1 MAQPVWISEAGLLG
15 VIPEGVFYQNTM
27 LVTVDALPFSPT
39 CTATT
44 TGTNVITCTSTA
56 GIYAGLTVMF
66 EGTVFGGV
74 DPFVRYFVLD
84 VVNATQFRIK
94 TTDTSTTPVALT
106 TGSGTMNT
114 VFRQDI
120 YYTLVAG
127 QLPTGIQCATNG
139 LIVGV
144 PQAMASLQ
152 GVPGQ
157 VNRNVTSK
165 FVIRAYT
172 ELEDESVDRIKDR
185 TFELVVTGNNV
196 PDFITPSGSIGTF
209 YDSDRVEFLFE
220 ISGTDPGDTNIVT
233 LVSGE
238 LPGGLSISPAGLLS
252 GYIAPSAN
260 VDEPPGYDLTPEYTV
275 PYDFIFSAINKN
287 FEFTLQVSDG
297 KSQSQ
302 RTFYMYVYD
311 RASLTGD
318 DTIFTADTISITSD
332 ETPYRRP
339 FLINT
344 LPSNLGKVRSDNYYA
359 HQFRANDYDTSDLTY
374 TIAVNQG
381 SGFAPGLGLDPT
393 SGWYYGYIPNQGVTE
408 VTYSFNIYAR
418 QTDTIGTAITCTA
431 TTAGTNVITCNSP
444 TQLGPGTAIVF
455 SGTVFGGVSSS
466 STTMYFV
473 NTVVSVSEFV
483 TEFTV
488 TANMMLNPNYPDE
501 LPVYIPDGN
510 PVILTTAAGSMTA
523 SLVVP
528 SDPYP
533 FTITV
538 VGEVDTEVV
547 WITPAD
553 LGTIENGSTSILKIE
568 AVNRGGRELSYRL
581 KSGAYNLL
589 PQGLELM
596 PSGDIVGRTT
606 FNTFAIDLGTTTF
619 DKTQAVVLNTSIGET
634 VFDTKF
640 TFTVNAYAVD
650 TGQPTYDVVGITVTN
665 GGSGYSNVNL
675 PVLQFSSPVGA
686 AAQTAV
692 AGVVTLTGGVITA
705 VALDDFGAGYT
716 QPATLTITAGYGGS
730 GAVLTPV
737 MRLTGAVDVV
747 SVFKTFTVTVNRVY
761 NKPYQ
766 NLSVQAMP
774 PLNDRVLIDSLL
786 NNDTIFVPDYIY
798 RPDDPNFG
806 KSHRVIYQHAFGLA
820 PDSLDTY
827 VSSLYENHYWKNL
840 VLGEISTAQAI
851 DELGNVIY
859 EVVYSR
865 IIDDLTNAA
874 GQSVSK
880 IVALPYAIT
889 DPTDG
894 SSQINVVYPNSLQN
908 MRDQVIDVVGQIS
921 NKLPLWMTSK
931 QTDGRLLGFTPA
943 WVICYTQPNRSK
955 QIAYYI
961 QTQFGVQLNR
971 VDFKVDRYVLD
982 STLSKNWDTATQDWT
997 PKPSL
1002 TTFDRYASVDFQ
1014 ELGLVTYAT
1023 RLAFSDVNARS
1034 IGYINNLGGLDG
1046 TINAALID
1054 GATLIFAKQEAFDDY
1069 ATTDDAWQYYTAT
1082 YDSGPYSPETSGT
1095 GYDASTTVAGGS
1107 TASCTATSAATDRV
1121 ACTSTVGMTAGDAI
1135 WFTGDDL
1142 SGLVTGTTD
1151 ALTGIITAFN
1161 ILTVDDLTHF
1171 TLEDPANPGTAY
1183 ALSTASGSMTA
1194 GFNNQRMGIWLVSV
1208 SSDDIVTLTL
1218 SQQTGQN
1225 QYVTVD
1231 QGVQYNGTQLYFA
1244 GSPPPGLTRVTW
1256 TTVTESSGTQTIF
1269 DEGSVAWIEPVDMYD
1284 PTDTYDK
1291 YLVFPKT
1298 NILV

>member
-1 MAQPVWISEAGLLG
+1 MAQPIWISKAGLLG
-15 VIPEGVFYQNTM
+15 VIPEGVFYQTTM

-44 TGTNVITCTSTA
+44 AGTNVITCTSTA
-56 GIYAGLTVMF
+56 EIYTGLTVMF
-66 EGTVFGGV
+66 EGETFGGV
-74 DPFVRYFVLD
+74 DSSVRYFVLD
-84 VVNATQFRIK
+84 VVNSTQFRIK
-94 TTDTSTTPVALT
+94 TTDTSTTPVVLT

-120 YYTLVAG
+120 YYTLIAG
-127 QLPTGIQCATNG
+127 QLPPGIQCSANG

-144 PQAMASLQ
+144 PQALASLQ
-152 GVPGQ
+152 GVPFQ
-157 VNRNVTSK
+157 VNKDVASK
-165 FVIRAYT
+165 FAIRAYT
-172 ELEDESVDRIKDR
+172 ELADGSIDRIKDR
-185 TFELVVTGNNV
+185 TFELVVTGNDV
-196 PDFITPSGSIGTF
+196 PDFVTPAGSIGTF
-209 YDSDRVEFLFE
+209 YDSDRVDFQFE
-220 ISGTDPGDTNIVT
+220 IAGTDPGDINVIT
-233 LVSGE
+233 LAAGQ
-238 LPGGLSISPAGLLS
+238 LPVGLSISSTGLLS
-252 GYIAPSAN
+252 GYIAPTPN
-260 VDEPPGYDLTPEYTV
+260 VNEPPGYDMTPDDTT
-275 PYDFIFSAINKN
+275 PYDFTVSAINKN
-287 FEFTLQVSDG
+287 FEFILQVSDG

-311 RASLTGD
+311 RACLTGD
-318 DTIFTADTISITSD
+318 DTIFTSDTTTITSD

-339 FLINT
+339 FLINA
-344 LPSNLGKVRSDNYYA
+344 LPTDLGKVRGDNYYA
-359 HQFRANDYDTSDLTY
+359 HQFRANDYDTSNLTY

-381 SGFAPGLGLDPT
+381 SGFAPGLGLDPV
-393 SGWYYGYIPNQGVTE
+393 SGWYYGYIPDQGVTE
-408 VTYSFNIYAR
+408 LTYSFNVYAR
-418 QTDTIGTAITCTA
+418 QTDVVGTAITCTA
-431 TTAGTNVITCNSP
+431 TTAGTNVITCNST
-444 TQLGPGTAIVF
+444 TQLGPGTAVIF
-455 SGTVFGGVSSS
+455 SGTVFGGVTSTD
-466 STTMYFV
+466 TTMYFV
-473 NTVVSVSEFV
+473 DTVVSS

-488 TANMMLNPNYPDE
+488 TTNMMLNPDYPGE

-510 PVILTTAAGSMTA
+510 PVILTTATGSMTA

-547 WITPAD
+547 WTTPAD
-553 LGTIENGSTSILKIE
+553 LGTIENGSTSILKIA

-589 PQGLELM
+589 PQGLELL

-619 DKTQAVVLNTSIGET
+619 DKNQTSVLNTSIGET

-650 TGQPTYDVVGITVTN
+650 TGQPTYDVVGITVTD
-665 GGSGYSNVNL
+665 GGSGYSNVNP

-705 VALDDFGAGYT
+705 VSLDDFGAGYT
-716 QPATLTITAGYGGS
+716 QPATLTVTAGYGGS

-747 SVFKTFTVTVNRVY
+747 SVFKTFTVTVNRAY

-806 KSHRVIYQHAFGLA
+806 KSRRVIYQHAFGLA
-820 PDSLDTY
+820 PDTLDTY

-840 VLGEISTAQAI
+840 ILGEISTAQAT
-851 DELGNVIY
+851 DEFGNVIY

-889 DPTDG
+889 DPADG

-931 QTDGRLLGFTPA
+931 QSDGRLLGFTPA

-982 STLSKNWDTATQDWT
+982 STLSKNWDTTTQDWT
-997 PKPSL
+997 PKPNL
-1002 TTFDRYASVDFQ
+1002 TTFDRYASLDLQ
-1014 ELGLVTYAT
+1014 QLGPVTYAT
-1023 RLAFSDVNARS
+1023 RLAFADINARS
-1034 IGYINNLGGLDG
+1034 IDYINALGGLDG

-1069 ATTDDAWQYYTAT
+1069 PTTDDAWQYYTAT
-1082 YDSGPYSPETSGT
+1082 YSSGPYSPETSGS
-1095 GYDASTTVAGGS
+1095 GYDAATTVAGGS
-1107 TASCTATSAATDRV
+1107 TVSCTATSSATDRV
-1121 ACTSTVGMTAGDAI
+1121 TCDSTVDMTAGDAI

-1161 ILTVDDLTHF
+1161 ILSVDDLTHF
-1171 TLEDPANPGTAY
+1171 TLEDPANPGSAY
-1183 ALSTASGSMTA
+1183 ALSTASGAMTA
-1194 GFNNQRMGIWLVSV
+1194 GFNNQRMGIWLVAV
-1208 SSDDIVTLTL
+1208 SSDNIVTLTL

-1225 QYVTVD
+1225 QYATV
-1231 QGVQYNGTQLYFA
+1231 QEGVQYNGTQLYFA
-1244 GSPPPGLTRVTW
+1244 SSPPPGLTRVTW
-1256 TTVTESSGTQTIF
+1256 TVVTESSSTQTIF